1 MNGLSPDQDERE
13 SSIRRLAGTYE
24 IRDLEALRTI
34 ADPLRLRIF
43 EQLVAESQTVKTV
56 AAKLGLTPGRLYY
69 HFNLLE
75 EHGLIEIRDRRIVGN
90 LVEKVYRAVA
100 GQLDVHHALLSF
112 GDRAGKENLS
122 SLAVSTLDATREDLL
137 RSLEARGAALAAG
150 ASEHPRSIMV
160 TRHMQCMPESKTEE
174 FVARLT
180 ELFHDFDEAAL
191 ANDCAR
197 HDAHMYALTVAF
209 YPHFGYDEVID
220 DEA

>member
-1 MNGLSPDQDERE
+1 MHDLSPDLSSQE
-13 SSIRRLAGTYE
+13 SYVRRLTETHE

-43 EQLVAESQTVKTV
+43 EQLAAEPQTVKAV

-100 GQLDVHHALLSF
+100 SRLDVHHDLLSF
-112 GDRAGKENLS
+112 RDRAGKENIT
-122 SLAVSTLDATREDLL
+122 SLAVSTLDATREDLV

-150 ASEHPRSIMV
+150 ASEHPRSIIV
-160 TRHMQCMPESKTEE
+160 TRQMQCIPESRSEE
-174 FVARLT
+174 FVARLK
-180 ELFHDFDEAAL
+180 ELLEDFGDAAL
-191 ANDCAR
+191 GDDCAR
-197 HDAHMYALTVAF
+197 DNAQMYAFTVAF
-209 YPHFGYDEVID
+209 YPHFDYDEELD

>member
-1 MNGLSPDQDERE
+1 MHDLSPDQGNHE
-13 SSIRRLAGTYE
+13 SSARRLTETYE

-43 EQLVAESQTVKTV
+43 EQLAAEPQTVKEV

-75 EHGLIEIRDRRIVGN
+75 EHGLIEIRDRHIIGN

-100 GQLDVHHALLSF
+100 SKLDVHHDLLSF
-112 GDRAGKENLS
+112 RDRAGKENIT
-122 SLAVSTLDATREDLL
+122 SLAVSTLDATREDLV

-160 TRHMQCMPESKTEE
+160 TRHMQCIAESRSEE
-174 FVARLT
+174 FVVRLK
-180 ELFHDFDEAAL
+180 ELFDDFDDAAL
-191 ANDCAR
+191 GDDCAR
-197 HDAHMYALTVAF
+197 DNAQMYALTVAF
-209 YPHFGYDEVID
+209 YPHFDYDEVS
-220 DEA
+220 